1 MKKNISINISG
12 IIFHIE
18 EDGYE
23 VLKKYLDSI
32 NKYFSSYEDSSE
44 ILADIESR
52 IAEIFLSKLY
62 EGKQVITSDDVN
74 ALKTTM
80 GSVSDFKAAEE
91 EEVHAEAPK
100 EEKQTESKTYT
111 PRASKQFMR
120 DQKRKILGGVCAG
133 LGNYFNVDPVWI
145 RLLFVLLTFAYGLIL
160 IAYIILWIAVP
171 GSYDLDEPQ
180 ITKKLFRDPD
190 KKVLGGVASGL
201 AAYMKMDLFVVR
213 LIFVITAVFG
223 GVGFIAYIVFWIVAP
238 EARSITDKMQMQGEP
253 VTLSNIE
260 SNIKKEQT
268 EKPTEEES
276 ALVKI
281 LLFPFRAIGWILTG
295 LGKILSPLA
304 DVLRVGIG
312 IFIMLMGLSLVVAVL
327 ITGGVLFG
335 LLSSGWIVGWHD
347 VSLPMEA
354 FSRAIPSFTAIMA
367 FIGALIPG
375 IIIMLL
381 GISAIA
387 NRIVFGATAG
397 WTLFILFFLSIVVL
411 SVSIPKI
418 VINFKEDG
426 EYKVEQVYNLEGKTA
441 VLKIRETGLDD
452 YDVTTLAL
460 KGYEGTKLKLVQV
473 FESQGVTR
481 MQAAENAQ
489 MVEYSVAQ
497 EDSVLTFDSNIRFK
511 SDAVFRGQRLRMTLY
526 VPYDYKFVLDDNTW
540 RLINQYID
548 YEKRDGNTWIIEK
561 DGQLKCVSCP
571 EEVKVEEESEEGWDS
586 DLYEE
591 DVSTSSLTDFD
602 ELEISGLFDIRVKQ
616 GNTYSV
622 ELTGPDKEKAKYRI
636 VRLGSTLVI
645 EYDDEKRFNWRS
657 NPLKV
662 EQVRINITM
671 PEVEKIDLKGAGK
684 ASFTGFT
691 QDDIRLK
698 ILGAIKVNAN
708 MNARDLAVYL
718 SGASELTLTGEGDK
732 MDVNILGASKM
743 DGYEY
748 QVKDAIVEANGA
760 SKAYVFVT
768 GRLEVEEGLA
778 SKVSYKGN
786 PTEVIKD

>member
-1 MKKNISINISG
+1 
-12 IIFHIE
+12 
-18 EDGYE
+18 
-23 VLKKYLDSI
+23 
-32 NKYFSSYEDSSE
+32 
-44 ILADIESR
+44 
-52 IAEIFLSKLY
+52 
-62 EGKQVITSDDVN
+62 
-74 ALKTTM
+74 
-80 GSVSDFKAAEE
+80 
-91 EEVHAEAPK
+91 
-100 EEKQTESKTYT
+100 
-111 PRASKQFMR
+111 
-120 DQKRKILGGVCAG
+120 
-133 LGNYFNVDPVWI
+133 
-145 RLLFVLLTFAYGLIL
+145 
-160 IAYIILWIAVP
+160 
-171 GSYDLDEPQ
+171 
-180 ITKKLFRDPD
+180 
-190 KKVLGGVASGL
+190 
-201 AAYMKMDLFVVR
+201 
-213 LIFVITAVFG
+213 
-223 GVGFIAYIVFWIVAP
+223 
-238 EARSITDKMQMQGEP
+238 
-253 VTLSNIE
+253 
-260 SNIKKEQT
+260 
-268 EKPTEEES
+268 
-276 ALVKI
+276 
-281 LLFPFRAIGWILTG
+281 
-295 LGKILSPLA
+295 
-304 DVLRVGIG
+304 
-312 IFIMLMGLSLVVAVL
+312 
-327 ITGGVLFG
+327 
-335 LLSSGWIVGWHD
+335 
-347 VSLPMEA
+347 
-354 FSRAIPSFTAIMA
+354 
-367 FIGALIPG
+367 
-375 IIIMLL
+375 
-381 GISAIA
+381 
-387 NRIVFGATAG
+387 
-397 WTLFILFFLSIVVL
+397 
-411 SVSIPKI
+411 
-418 VINFKEDG
+418 
-426 EYKVEQVYNLEGKTA
+426 
-441 VLKIRETGLDD
+441 LKIRETGLDD

-460 KGYEGTKLKLVQV
+460 KGYEGTELKLVQV

-489 MVEYSVAQ
+489 MVEYTVAQ

-561 DGQLKCVSCP
+561 GGQLKCVSCP
-571 EEVKVEEESEEGWDS
+571 EEVTVEEESEEGWDS
-586 DLYEE
+586 DLYGE

-602 ELEISGLFDIRVKQ
+602 ELEINGLFDIRVKQ
-616 GNTYSV
+616 GNNYSV

-691 QDDIRLK
+691 QDDVRMK
-698 ILGAIKVNAN
+698 VLGAINVNAHI
-708 MNARDLAVYL
+708 NARDLAVYL

>member
-32 NKYFSSYEDSSE
+32 NKYFSSYEDSNE

-62 EGKQVITSDDVN
+62 EGKQVITSEDVN

-91 EEVHAEAPK
+91 EESFTETPK
-100 EEKQTESKTYT
+100 EEKQQENETFSSHT
-111 PRASKQFMR
+111 SKQFMR
-120 DQKRKILGGVCAG
+120 DQQRKILGGVCAG

-145 RLLFVLLTFAYGLIL
+145 RLLFVLLSFSYGLNFL
-160 IAYIILWIAVP
+160 IYIILWIAVP
-171 GSYDLDEPQ
+171 GSYELDEPK

-201 AAYMKMDLFVVR
+201 AAYMKMDVVVIR
-213 LIFVITAVFG
+213 LIFVITACFG
-223 GVGFIAYIVFWIVAP
+223 GAGFIAYIVFWMVTP
-238 EARSITDKMQMQGEP
+238 EARSITDKMQMQGEA

-268 EKPTEEES
+268 EKPDEEES

-281 LLFPFRAIGWILTG
+281 LLFPFRAIGWLLTG
-295 LGKILSPLA
+295 LAKILNPVA
-304 DVLRVGIG
+304 EVLRVGIG
-312 IFIMLMGLSLVVAVL
+312 IFIMLMGLSLVVSVL
-327 ITGGVLFG
+327 VTGGVLFG
-335 LLSSGWIVGWHD
+335 LLSSGWIIGWHD

-354 FSRAIPSFTAIMA
+354 INRGVPTFTAIMA
-367 FIGALIPG
+367 FVGGLIPG

-387 NRIVFGATAG
+387 NRIVFGAATG
-397 WTLFILFFLSIVVL
+397 WSLFILFFLSMVVM

-426 EYKVEQVYNLEGKTA
+426 EYKIEQVYNLEGKTA

-452 YDVTTLAL
+452 YKVTSLSL
-460 KGYEGTKLKLVQV
+460 KGYEGTEIKLVQV
-473 FESQGVTR
+473 YEAQGITR
-481 MQAAENAQ
+481 MQAAENAK
-489 MVEYSVAQ
+489 MVEYTVTQ
-497 EDSVLTFDSNIRFK
+497 QDSVITFDSNLRFK
-511 SDAVFRGQRLRMTLY
+511 PDAIFRAQRLKMTLY
-526 VPYDYKFVLDDNTW
+526 IPYDYPFVLDDNTW
-540 RLINQYID
+540 RLINQYFD
-548 YEKRDGNTWIIEK
+548 YDKRNGNTWIIEK
-561 DGQLKCVSCP
+561 DGYLKCVTCP
-571 EEVKVEEESEEGWDS
+571 EEVKFENERVDWDS
-586 DLYEE
+586 DLYE
-591 DVSTSSLTDFD
+591 DHASTSSLTDFD

-616 GNTYSV
+616 GNSYSV

-636 VRLGSTLVI
+636 SRLGSTLVV
-645 EYDDEKRFNWRS
+645 EYDDGKRFNWRS

-671 PEVEKIDLKGAGK
+671 PEVEKINLKGAGK

-691 QDDIRLK
+691 EDDLRIK
-698 ILGAIKVNAN
+698 ILGAINVTAN
-708 MNARDLAVYL
+708 INARDLAIYL
-718 SGASELTLTGEGDK
+718 SGASELTLNGEGDK
-732 MDVNILGASKM
+732 MDANILGASKLN
-743 DGYEY
+743 GYGFE
-748 QVKDAIVEANGA
+748 VKDAVVEANGA
-760 SKAYVFVT
+760 SKANVYVT

-778 SKVSYKGN
+778 SKVSYKGK
-786 PTEVIKD
+786 PAEVIKD